1 MKKICISK
9 GWRFFNANPGFE
21 YEKYED
27 VDLPHDYQI
36 KHKRKANI
44 GDEVTCDS
52 GDRNNGFY
60 PDTNGKYVKYLK
72 FEENKHYVL
81 DIDGAYMLTSV
92 TLNENFM
99 GMHPYGYTPYLVDLT
114 DCKLK

>member
-52 GDRNNGFY
+52 VEIETTDFIPIRNEKRHTVF
-60 PDTNGKYVKYLK
+60 
-72 FEENKHYVL
+72 
-81 DIDGAYMLTSV
+81 S
-92 TLNENFM
+92 
-99 GMHPYGYTPYLVDLT
+99 
-114 DCKLK
+114 